1 MRVTVQRQQRPPRT
15 AFTLIEILAV
25 IVVISILIALLVP
38 AVMGAMK
45 KVRITGVRAE
55 ISQFETAIG
64 KFKAVYG
71 MEPPS
76 SIVLQETAA
85 NWSGDPTSR
94 AIIRQLWPQYDFTS
108 NIDINGNGN
117 TTDSITLA
125 GPECLV
131 FFLGGPN
138 VVNTP
143 GSAPLTIGACLGFSK
158 NPAFPFDRTSKTREA
173 PLFEFQPNRFKDMD
187 GDGFPEYLDS
197 LPSQTAPYLYYS
209 SYDGGG
215 YNSLNNTEFSV
226 INSTF
231 GGLVEPYRQGVAT
244 TAPYW
249 KPNGF
254 QIISPGYDHQYG
266 FGGAYVTTGTDRT
279 PGSPTVSAQYPNGFS
294 STAPTPSQR
303 IVEADNITNF
313 SEGTLVP

>member
-1 MRVTVQRQQRPPRT
+1 MRVTVQHKQRPPRS

-25 IVVISILIALLVP
+25 IVVIAILISLLVP

-45 KVRITGVRAE
+45 KVRITSVRAE

-64 KFKAVYG
+64 KFKATYG

-85 NWSGDPTSR
+85 NWASDPTSR
-94 AIIRQLWPQYDFTS
+94 AIIRQLWQQYDFTA

-117 TTDSITLA
+117 TTDTITLT

-138 VVNTP
+138 VTNTP
-143 GSAPLTIGACLGFSK
+143 GTTPLNIGACRGFSK
-158 NPAFPFDRTSKTREA
+158 NPAFPFDRTSMTREG
-173 PLFEFQPNRFKDMD
+173 PLFEFQVNRFKDMD
-187 GDGFPEYLDS
+187 GDGFPEYVDP

-209 SYDGGG
+209 SYDGAG
-215 YNSLNNTEFSV
+215 YNSLNSTEFST
-226 INSTF
+226 ISSTF
-231 GGLVEPYRQGVAT
+231 GGLTEPYRQGVAAS
-244 TAPYW
+244 APYF

-254 QIISPGYDHQYG
+254 QIISPGYDHQFG

-279 PGSPTVSAQYPNGFS
+279 PGSPTVNAQYPNTYS

-303 IVEADNITNF
+303 IFEADNITNF
-313 SEGTLVP
+313 AEGTLVP